1 MKFLQGVVG
10 LHTGTPPVQCLT
22 ITPRIRALLATGSV
36 PIVIVYLMVISMA
49 VYGRKSWNF
58 FFEFLWPN
66 LMQDTEFFY

>member
-1 MKFLQGVVG
+1 MKSDLQTIWQMRT
-10 LHTGTPPVQCLT
+10 LNTC

-49 VYGRKSWNF
+49 VYGRKSRNF

-66 LMQDTEFFY
+66 IMQDTEFFY